1 MLHVAPTTF
10 GDEGLFGGGERYP
23 LELARALA
31 RAGEVDAELVTF
43 GPHPR
48 VERDPSGLVIRVLRP
63 LVHLHHHPVHPV
75 APALAPVLR
84 GADVVHTHHLRSAP
98 SRLAA
103 AVARA
108 RRQPVVVTDHSYL
121 VPGKPR
127 TVTHRVRRG

>member
-1 MLHVAPTTF
+1 
-10 GDEGLFGGGERYP
+10 LFGGGERYP

-31 RAGEVDAELVTF
+31 RAGEVDAELVTL

-63 LVHLHHHPVHPV
+63 LVHLDHHPVHPV

-108 RRQPVVVTDHSYL
+108 RRQPVVVTDHGL
-121 VPGKPR
+121 GGGGWWGLLPR
-127 TVTHRVRRG
+127 LFDRFLTVSRYSAA